1 MLGCRIHGRLRHDL
15 DSRVFKQMGFTGIRT
30 HQQELTMF
38 LKEVVG
44 SPRKAKT
51 HGASKEF
58 LGLLAK
64 CHLFSETVK

>member
-1 MLGCRIHGRLRHDL
+1 
-15 DSRVFKQMGFTGIRT
+15 MGFTGIRT